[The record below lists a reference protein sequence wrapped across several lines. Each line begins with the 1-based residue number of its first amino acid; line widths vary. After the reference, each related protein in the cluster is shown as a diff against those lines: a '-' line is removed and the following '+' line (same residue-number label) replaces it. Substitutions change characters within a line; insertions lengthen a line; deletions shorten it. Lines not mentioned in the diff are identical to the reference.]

1 MLTTHFVPA
10 PGRTPRP
17 LVWHLAG
24 LGMRAWTTWRHK
36 RAQQKTVRILSG
48 LDCRTLKDIG
58 VAPGEIESIVYGN
71 PRDRIRPYRDGWQ
84 VRGGL

>member
-10 PGRTPRP
+10 PRRIPRP
-17 LVWHLAG
+17 LVLQLAG
-24 LGMRAWTTWRHK
+24 LGVRAWATWRHR
-36 RAQQKTVRILSG
+36 RAQRKTVRILSG

-58 VAPGEIESIVYGN
+58 VSPGEIESMVYGN
-71 PRDRIRPYRDGWQ
+71 PGDRTRPYRTDWQ

>member
-10 PGRTPRP
+10 PRRP
-17 LVWHLAG
+17 IVSQLAG
-24 LGMRAWTTWRHK
+24 LGVRAWITWRHK
-36 RAQQKTVRILSG
+36 RAQRKTVRILSG

-58 VAPGEIESIVYGN
+58 VVPGEIESIVYGS
-71 PRDRIRPYRDGWQ
+71 PRDRARPYRDDWQ